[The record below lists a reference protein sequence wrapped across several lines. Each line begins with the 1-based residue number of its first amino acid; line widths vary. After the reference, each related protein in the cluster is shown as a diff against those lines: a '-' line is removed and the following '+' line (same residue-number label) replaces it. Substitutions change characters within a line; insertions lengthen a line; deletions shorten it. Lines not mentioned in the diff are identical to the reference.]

1 MRGMATFSSER
12 ERKSLSA
19 ASVLSDK
26 GGVICVYAYAGQS
39 ANILA
44 LTAIFSG
51 PMAGPANH
59 RAD

>member
-1 MRGMATFSSER
+1 
-12 ERKSLSA
+12 
-19 ASVLSDK
+19 VLSDK